1 MVYVEDVEASSSR
14 KDANVLRVVAN
25 SLTEYILSSFDL
37 LGQSAF
43 LDWALWEIRN
53 PHLLLEVKFVA
64 KR

>member
-1 MVYVEDVEASSSR
+1 MVYVEDVEASSTR

-25 SLTEYILSSFDL
+25 PLTKYILSSFDL
-37 LGQSAF
+37 LGQGTF

-53 PHLLLEVKFVA
+53 SHLLLEVKFVA